1 MVLLN
6 EGKEGACF
14 LLFFLGLI
22 GNDGT
27 EGGSSGRDG
36 ILLVGNGKKISFVV

>member
-36 ILLVGNGKKISFVV
+36 ILVGNGKKISFVV